1 MLFELN
7 TDSNIK
13 GDDRFSDQIEAVV
26 RGTLDHQLEQITRVS
41 VHLTDENSDKKFGL
55 EDMRCQIEVRLAG
68 HQPISVSHKAET
80 VAEAVDGA
88 AEKMKNSL
96 ESTLGRLETH

>member
-1 MLFELN
+1 MLFEVS
-7 TDSNIK
+7 TDSNIE
-13 GDDRFSDQIEAVV
+13 GNDSFTDQVEAVV
-26 RGTLDHQLEQITRVS
+26 RGALDHQRDQITRVS

-55 EDMRCQIEVRLAG
+55 EDMRCQIEVRLSG

-80 VAEAVDGA
+80 VEEAVDGA